1 MVGVDQSTGRLSGR
15 EHDFSQPMASYHY
28 VPKVPWQSSRK
39 LGGLK
44 TEASEF

>member
-1 MVGVDQSTGRLSGR
+1 MVDVDQSTGRLSGC
-15 EHDFSQPMASYHY
+15 EHDFNKPMASNHY
-28 VPKVPWQSSRK
+28 VPKVPWQSSGK